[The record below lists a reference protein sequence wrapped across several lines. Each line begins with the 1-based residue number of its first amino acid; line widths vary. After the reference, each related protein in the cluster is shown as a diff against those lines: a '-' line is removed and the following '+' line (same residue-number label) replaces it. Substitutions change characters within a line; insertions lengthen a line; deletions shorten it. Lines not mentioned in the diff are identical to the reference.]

1 MSFLSHPFGMSELIS
16 GVDAQRNTPQDSAFC
31 CEPLFV
37 RSSFILYG
45 VSQHGQPSHSCIAVI
60 DVSDSKRSK
69 LKRTCGVYLI
79 SFEFHWRIAI
89 VEFASFCQVYL
100 DKPVWL
106 FSPELHE
113 VTHMSYFHMK
123 PQKVDYF
130 GPWLSVSQDIYFSK
144 ICLNP
149 WKPYCK
155 RKI

>member
-1 MSFLSHPFGMSELIS
+1 MSELIS

-37 RSSFILYG
+37 RSSFILYA

-79 SFEFHWRIAI
+79 SFEFYWRIAI

-113 VTHMSYFHMK
+113 VTHMWNIFTRSLKKWIILDPGCQFHRIFTS
-123 PQKVDYF
+123 QK
-130 GPWLSVSQDIYFSK
+130 
-144 ICLNP
+144 CLNS